1 VSGGRAP
8 ATKEKDDHQGGRR
21 RWPEREREEAGGLRG
36 GREGREDWLGYQV
49 GMENPNLN
57 WVGSA
62 YIYKLSNWAKPITLR
77 VCK

>member
-1 VSGGRAP
+1 VAG
-8 ATKEKDDHQGGRR
+8 
-21 RWPEREREEAGGLRG
+21 EREEAGRLRG